1 MGSLVCHLRFA
12 CSSHVASVG
21 RIGGASLCA
30 KPAPEPALGEP
41 FTKLIKCSGSAE
53 RDFRPPLGHQVD
65 YGSA

>member
-1 MGSLVCHLRFA
+1 M
-12 CSSHVASVG
+12 
-21 RIGGASLCA
+21 CA